1 MKPPNLH
8 RSRRVTAAWL
18 ALLLGV
24 LISTGTARAALSAED
39 LAERLGVGDPA
50 LGAGKASAA
59 GCLNCHGSGAPATTG
74 APVPR
79 LDGQLA
85 GYTLAQLERFNA
97 GQRSHPPLGSA
108 GAPLATADAEDIA
121 AWFASSAPM
130 HGGDA
135 AAAVGAGAAVGAD
148 GARLFS
154 QGDRSR
160 DIIACVSCHG
170 ADGRGLITGSDSNP
184 AIGGQSADY
193 LRARLRVWRAGPQP
207 GAPISVMNLIT
218 KALGDAEIDAL
229 AAYLSQ
235 LQPTP

>member
-8 RSRRVTAAWL
+8 RSRRVAAAWL
-18 ALLLGV
+18 TLLLGV
-24 LISTGTARAALSAED
+24 LISTGPARAALSAED

-59 GCLNCHGSGAPATTG
+59 GCLSCHGSG

-85 GYTLAQLERFNA
+85 GYTLAQLERFKA

-108 GAPLATADAEDIA
+108 DAPLATADAEDIA

-130 HGGDA
+130 HGDA
-135 AAAVGAGAAVGAD
+135 AAAVEAGAGAD
-148 GARLFS
+148 SARLFT

-160 DIIACVSCHG
+160 DVIACVSCHG

-193 LRARLRVWRAGPQP
+193 LRARLRTWRAGPQP

-229 AAYLSQ
+229 ATWLSQ